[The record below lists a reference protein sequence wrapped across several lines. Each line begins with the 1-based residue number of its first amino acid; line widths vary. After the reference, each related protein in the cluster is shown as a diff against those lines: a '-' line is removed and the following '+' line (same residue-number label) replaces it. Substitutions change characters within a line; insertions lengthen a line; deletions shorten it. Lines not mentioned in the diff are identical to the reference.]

1 MAEQS
6 VNTEPDAPPTPP
18 IKSLRK
24 ESIWEVYYPVGLDVE
39 KSAIPVTSYPM
50 IIDFWPTVLAMLSC
64 RALQRFA
71 GIGPTLARLVGGG
84 VLAFNLMVIVT
95 ISTRRSP

>member
-1 MAEQS
+1 
-6 VNTEPDAPPTPP
+6 
-18 IKSLRK
+18 
-24 ESIWEVYYPVGLDVE
+24 
-39 KSAIPVTSYPM
+39 M

-71 GIGPTLARLVGGG
+71 GIEPTLARLVGGVG

>member
-6 VNTEPDAPPTPP
+6 VDTEPGAAA
-18 IKSLRK
+18 LHRH
-24 ESIWEVYYPVGLDVE
+24 
-39 KSAIPVTSYPM
+39 
-50 IIDFWPTVLAMLSC
+50 
-64 RALQRFA
+64 RAD
-71 GIGPTLARLVGGG
+71 LARLGGVG